1 MFRVPS
7 LYMPPLLITLLALLL
22 AELPERVEFISVT
35 IPTIPLVFWLKRPPP
50 KVTALLAE
58 NVELLMLEVLLE
70 SLKMPPPK
78 FAILPENVE
87 LVTVRAPLLKIPP
100 PKSPTVLPE
109 MVELPML
116 RVPELLKP
124 PPLPEEIFAPETVT
138 PEMLRLPPV
147 LIVKILKLPW
157 LALILSKEAPRPL
170 MVTVPAVPPP
180 LPLIDVLALTMVGNA
195 LARVM
200 V

>member
-1 MFRVPS
+1 MPPPFVAVFPEIRELLTVRVP
-7 LYMPPLLITLLALLL
+7 
-22 AELPERVEFISVT
+22 
-35 IPTIPLVFWLKRPPP
+35 LVL
-50 KVTALLAE
+50 
-58 NVELLMLEVLLE
+58 
-70 SLKMPPPK
+70 LKMPPPRPEL
-78 FAILPENVE
+78 FAPIPDTTLPDIVE
-87 LVTVRAPLLKIPP
+87 LV
-100 PKSPTVLPE
+100 
-109 MVELPML
+109 ML

-157 LALILSKEAPRPL
+157 LALIVSKEAPRPL